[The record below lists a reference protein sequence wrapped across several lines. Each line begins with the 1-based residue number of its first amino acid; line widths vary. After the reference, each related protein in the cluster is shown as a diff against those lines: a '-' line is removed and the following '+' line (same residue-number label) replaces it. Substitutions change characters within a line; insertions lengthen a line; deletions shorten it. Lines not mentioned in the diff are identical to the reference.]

1 MKKQPT
7 ALLRTTVSAGP
18 PATLQ
23 VSCVQLHWAK
33 PLAYNLRRTLEYI
46 AAAAACGS
54 RVVLFPE
61 ANLTGYYLPYAITLP
76 PAEVADALGQTCAAA
91 RKHNLWVIAGTLQKT
106 KHRFLN
112 LAHVINPAGKIV
124 HEYAKVH
131 MAGRDEKKYC
141 RGGNKLSLFEIDGVP
156 CTLVICRDGRHPE
169 LYRLP
174 AMAGAQILFH
184 PSCSSDEIEA
194 VCWKR
199 TSGRAQQPVGP
210 NSKIFHCVANTIG
223 QAPDGKQ
230 TSSGWSFIREPNGI
244 PLAEAG
250 FYQEELITAV
260 LDLSRADRAYILDSL
275 QSPPFLARHWRAMVQ
290 EVKARAHLKPR

>member
-1 MKKQPT
+1 M
-7 ALLRTTVSAGP
+7 
-18 PATLQ
+18 Q
-23 VSCVQLHWAK
+23 VSCVQMHWTKSLEANV
-33 PLAYNLRRTLEYI
+33 ATTLRYVR
-46 AAAAACGS
+46 AAAECGS

-61 ANLTGYYLPYAITLP
+61 ASLTGYYFPYVIGLDP
-76 PAEVADALGQTCAAA
+76 PRVQEALDVTCRAAGE
-91 RKHNLWVIAGTLQKT
+91 HGIWVIAGTIQKT
-106 KHRFLN
+106 PNRHLN
-112 LAHVINPAGKIV
+112 IAHVIAPDGRIAY
-124 HEYAKVH
+124 EYAKVH
-131 MAGRDEKKYC
+131 MAGPDEKAYC
-141 RGGNKLSLFEIDGVP
+141 RGGDKLALFEIDGVP

-169 LYRLP
+169 LYRIP

-223 QAPDGKQ
+223 QSPDGKQ

-250 FYQEELITAV
+250 CFQEEMITAV
-260 LDLSRADRAYILDSL
+260 LDLSRADRSYTLDSL
-275 QSPPFLARHWRAMVQ
+275 QDPPFLRKYWEAMVQ
-290 EVKARAHLKPR
+290 DVKCRADRKPE